1 MPSPVRGV
9 REHGPALEPHKGS
22 GRGAEHEPAIISQQ
36 TAGEGWLVSVKAR
49 VISEYLKYL
58 PGCRK
63 TTQESNRVVYTQA
76 GSECSGH
83 VMNWGVERIG
93 GKKSGALCKGGDKPR
108 TPLQVWGL
116 NTSIN

>member
-9 REHGPALEPHKGS
+9 RDHGPALEPHKGS
-22 GRGAEHEPAIISQQ
+22 GRGTEHEPAIISQQ

-93 GKKSGALCKGGDKPR
+93 GEKSGALCKGGDKPR
-108 TPLQVWGL
+108 TPL
-116 NTSIN
+116 